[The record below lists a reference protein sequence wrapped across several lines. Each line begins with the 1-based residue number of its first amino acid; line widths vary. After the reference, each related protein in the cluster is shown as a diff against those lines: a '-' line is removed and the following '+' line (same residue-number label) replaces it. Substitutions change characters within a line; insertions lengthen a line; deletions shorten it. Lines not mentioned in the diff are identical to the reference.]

1 MKMTPGVMK
10 SINKFQVWFWENGY
24 SITANWAGAWQNQ
37 QMASMS
43 SKDSDQLAQLHSLIR
58 AFAVFSKGS
67 QRFQR
72 QRRLIRQRRC
82 VRWSD
87 SLLGAQII
95 LLLLLYSGSNS
106 ISSIK
111 WAPSWE
117 NLSVQYANNKSADQP
132 AHPHSLISTFVVHCL
147 DSIISL
153 VSVSKISRL

>member
-1 MKMTPGVMK
+1 MILGKWIQHNSKLGRSMTK
-10 SINKFQVWFWENGY
+10 TNKWQVCPAKTQI
-24 SITANWAGAWQNQ
+24 SLH
-37 QMASMS
+37 S
-43 SKDSDQLAQLHSLIR
+43 SSLIR

-111 WAPSWE
+111 WATSWE